1 MQQQDLGTQI
11 PKIKNLTE
19 EVIINLIGWWKLL
32 NTRAAVEKSR
42 IKRLE
47 IEDHVKRRYR
57 IFEQDGVDRNLITK
71 EEAVLERT
79 MLHFQQQFRK
89 RRTHLSSMSNEWS
102 RIYKPLEKIKESW
115 YMELESEI
123 SLEEWF
129 SALKETKNT
138 SAPGPSGIE
147 YRLIKQA
154 SISSQEIFRQLA
166 NKCLI
171 E

>member
-1 MQQQDLGTQI
+1 MIENDQKKMLRS
-11 PKIKNLTE
+11 
-19 EVIINLIGWWKLL
+19 LL
-32 NTRAAVEKSR
+32 NKPWKS
-42 IKRLE
+42 IKL
-47 IEDHVKRRYR
+47 DR

-123 SLEEWF
+123 SLEE
-129 SALKETKNT
+129 
-138 SAPGPSGIE
+138 
-147 YRLIKQA
+147 
-154 SISSQEIFRQLA
+154 
-166 NKCLI
+166 
-171 E
+171 